1 MRLWRWT
8 VYPLLSLLA
17 PAGVC
22 GEELAEGRE
31 LLIEAPL
38 SGVAALS
45 PAPGEPTL
53 LVVARHDGLEIRRW
67 FEAGDGGLVP
77 PIRLERGNQ
86 RLLAWCVAGGADGR
100 EKLYVLREDGSVVTL
115 DGGSPDPVLALEKS
129 RPNLPHGVYHVQ
141 FARDLNGDGLID
153 LVVPGLD
160 GLELYFGSKTG
171 FVVGPAV
178 RHRVSIDVTVD
189 EPTED
194 SPRVAQEITIP
205 LFEVEDQNGDGHPD
219 LVFRDNDHVQFFWSR
234 ADGSLPEEP
243 TFALDLEQ
251 IRSEL
256 PARSR
261 DLIDTS
267 NLLRVLESRV
277 SHLSRDFN
285 GDGYFDLLLR
295 RGRKV
300 SLYRGGKEGVDRT
313 NAVQVLKTSG
323 NLLTAF
329 ALDDDQDGR
338 SDLCLL
344 RVGDVSLG
352 QLIFWLVAG
361 GDLTL
366 DLFVYAQQED
376 LRFTR
381 KPVKTRTLHV
391 SIPSVASLMSGFEER
406 IENIGE
412 EVRRVPVRG
421 DFDGDGERDDLVR
434 LVSDEMIEIYS
445 DLPLL
450 PEVPFGDSAWLDVLR
465 RFDQDA
471 GGKSALDV
479 ELEDLIDWVPLPGRE
494 LTRLIQDRTPTRVLE
509 IPSGED
515 EDTARSRTLFVLDV
529 DADGVDDLILSERK
543 DAASPLRLVLL
554 RGLR

>member
-1 MRLWRWT
+1 M
-8 VYPLLSLLA
+8 
-17 PAGVC
+17 G
-22 GEELAEGRE
+22 GGDH
-31 LLIEAPL
+31 
-38 SGVAALS
+38 
-45 PAPGEPTL
+45 EPD
-53 LVVARHDGLEIRRW
+53 LV
-67 FEAGDGGLVP
+67 
-77 PIRLERGNQ
+77 
-86 RLLAWCVAGGADGR
+86 
-100 EKLYVLREDGSVVTL
+100 
-115 DGGSPDPVLALEKS
+115 LEKS
-129 RPNLPHGVYHVQ
+129 RLNLPHGVFHLQ

-153 LVVPGLD
+153 LVVPSMN
-160 GLELYFGSKTG
+160 GLELYFGSATG
-171 FVVGPAV
+171 FVKGPSV

-189 EPTED
+189 EPTD
-194 SPRVAQEITIP
+194 GSPTVAQQITIP
-205 LFEVEDQNGDGHPD
+205 NFDVEDQNGDGHPD

-234 ADGSLPEEP
+234 NDGTLPEQP
-243 TFALDLEQ
+243 TFTLDLEE
-251 IRSEL
+251 IRSHL

-285 GDGYFDLLLR
+285 GDGHFDLLLR

-300 SLYRGGKEGVDRT
+300 SLYRGSRDGVDRT
-313 NAVQVLKTSG
+313 RAVQVLKTSG

-352 QLIFWLVAG
+352 QLILWLVAG

-381 KPVKTRTLHV
+381 KPVKTSTLHV

-434 LVSDEMIEIYS
+434 LVGDGRIELYA

-450 PEVPFGDSAWLDVLR
+450 PETPFGDSAWLDVLR
-465 RFDQDA
+465 RFDQES
-471 GGKSALDV
+471 GGGSSLEVD
-479 ELEDLIDWVPLPGRE
+479 LEDLIDWVPLPGRE
-494 LTRLIQDRTPTRVLE
+494 LTRLIQGVAPMRVLE
-509 IPSGED
+509 IPPGED
-515 EDTARSRTLFVLDV
+515 ADAAASRTLFVLDV
-529 DADGVDDLILSERK
+529 DADGTDDVVLSERK
-543 DAASPLRLVLL
+543 DAGSPLRLVLL
-554 RGLR
+554 RSLRAR